1 MANFYESKPM
11 QWVKKTGEKVVENKG
26 IQAISSGMM
35 MVMGVILLGAV
46 FQLLAVILQTIGII
60 DQSSG
65 IYSALMVPYKVSMG
79 FISLYVAFTI
89 AYSYAKSL
97 KMQALMSGLNSILIF
112 FDCSRADQNSRSG
125 RGSGRNFYRNGYH
138 GA

>member
-11 QWVKKTGEKVVENKG
+11 QWVKKAGEKVVGNKG

-79 FISLYVAFTI
+79 FISLNTI
-89 AYSYAKSL
+89 TRNRRSISIRRILLAKQKRPKLFINESNY
-97 KMQALMSGLNSILIF
+97 KQRRR
-112 FDCSRADQNSRSG
+112 CT
-125 RGSGRNFYRNGYH
+125 YRWKIWTF
-138 GA
+138 

>member
-11 QWVKKTGEKVVENKG
+11 QWVKKAGEKVVGNKG

-60 DQSSG
+60 E
-65 IYSALMVPYKVSMG
+65 AMKLMNEIPATCDGVVE
-79 FISLYVAFTI
+79 
-89 AYSYAKSL
+89 
-97 KMQALMSGLNSILIF
+97 SILVKNEQTVEYGQPLVQI
-112 FDCSRADQNSRSG
+112 RP
-125 RGSGRNFYRNGYH
+125 
-138 GA
+138 

>member
-11 QWVKKTGEKVVENKG
+11 QWVKKAGEKVVGNKG

-79 FISLYVAFTI
+79 FISLNTI
-89 AYSYAKSL
+89 TRNRRSISIRRILLAKQ
-97 KMQALMSGLNSILIF
+97 K
-112 FDCSRADQNSRSG
+112 RSKLFINESNCKQ
-125 RGSGRNFYRNGYH
+125 RRRCTH
-138 GA
+138 